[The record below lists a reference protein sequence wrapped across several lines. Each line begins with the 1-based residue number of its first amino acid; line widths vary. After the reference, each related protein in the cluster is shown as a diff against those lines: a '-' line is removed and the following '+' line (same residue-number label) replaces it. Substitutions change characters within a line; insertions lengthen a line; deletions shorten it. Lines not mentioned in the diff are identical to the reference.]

1 MIRTSYNDIIVKIFF
16 EGKEIQK
23 VYKQGIQVFPD
34 QSFENFFWLKVFDE
48 DDQKTYYYHCTQ
60 TSVVYQEGSTDVIKE
75 IHYKTGQKQENHP
88 GEDQQIYELLNDQIK
103 ITGQEYSENDFESF
117 VDKSPNEVIAMTQT
131 YQEKIIVGK
140 TEGLQ
145 PDDYVND
152 NLVVEYDISKVDT
165 VLDYHGLKLSDFSG
179 FTNEYKYMM
188 DWNKAYSKITNRGLG
203 FIKIENT
210 DTNDITIKYICW
222 SGYNLAQMF
231 ISDSV
236 NDIQT
241 VINDNGSTY
250 LYQIKGFTN
259 IIKCYGGYGDWSSGY
274 TPDATFGSSQPKK
287 IWKITIPANTT
298 YYFCGLWYTNL
309 NKTADSKDY
318 SWSQIMMS
326 IFYNKSVNIQADGNF
341 LNHKYISDKINTESV
356 GLVSYKFAYA
366 IVKNDLNKKV
376 YQTNCKYII
385 SREELES
392 VTVNNVMII
401 PAKSLGWKLL
411 TNDEWK
417 KYIPFKTT
425 YVWYLSISHWKNIN
439 KSLWG
444 LLNIT
449 EPKDLRIYR
458 GDDSEDNIYFDTG
471 KFSTRINIVN
481 HEDYITTF
489 MMNGND
495 GVEYTYKNKVMLKDF
510 NYYNSLANDP
520 ADQNFLGNVS
530 GLYLNAYEYENVL
543 PDGSF
548 YFYEFKI
555 VDSDSGE
562 IIKRIVP
569 SNDRTKLWECVS
581 GKFIEP
587 CRTVS
592 DEANLPVLLDNLK
605 LGVETK
611 DGLGNKIED
620 WLIY

>member
-34 QSFENFFWLKVFDE
+34 TGFQKYFWLKVFDE

-88 GEDQQIYELLNDQIK
+88 GEDQQIYELLNDQVK

-145 PDDYVND
+145 PNDYVND

-188 DWNKAYSKITNRGLG
+188 DWNKAYSKITSRGLG

-241 VINDNGSTY
+241 VINDNGSNY

-259 IIKCYGGYGDWSSGY
+259 IIKCYGGYGDWSGGY

-401 PAKSLGWKLL
+401 PAKSLGWRLL

-555 VDSDSGE
+555 VDSNTGD
-562 IIKRIVP
+562 IVKRIVP

>member
-34 QSFENFFWLKVFDE
+34 QAFDKFFWLKVFDE

-75 IHYKTGQKQENHP
+75 IYYFTGQKQENHP
-88 GEDQQIYELLNDQIK
+88 GEDQQIYELLNDQVK

-152 NLVVEYDISKVDT
+152 NLVVEYDSSKVDT

-188 DWNKAYSKITNRGLG
+188 DWNKAYSKITSRGLG

-555 VDSDSGE
+555 VDSNTGD
-562 IIKRIVP
+562 IVKRIVP

>member
-1 MIRTSYNDIIVKIFF
+1 MIRTSYNDIIVKIFYN
-16 EGKEIQK
+16 GKVIQK

-34 QSFENFFWLKVFDE
+34 QSFENFFWLKVLDE
-48 DDQKTYYYHCTQ
+48 DDQKTYYYNCTQ
-60 TSVVYQEGSTDVIKE
+60 TNVVYQEGSTEIIKE
-75 IHYKTGQKQENHP
+75 IYYTAGQKQENHP
-88 GEDQQIYELLNDQIK
+88 GEDQQIYELVNDQVN
-103 ITGQEYSENDFESF
+103 ITGNEYSENDFESF
-117 VDKSPNEVIAMTQT
+117 VDKSPNEVIVMTPE
-131 YQEKIIVGK
+131 YQEKIITGK

-145 PDDYVND
+145 ANDYVND
-152 NLVVEYDISKVDT
+152 NLTVEYDISKVDT

-179 FTNEYKYMM
+179 FVSDYKYIM
-188 DWNKAYSKITNRGLG
+188 DWNKAYSKITSRSLG
-203 FIKIENT
+203 FIQVENT
-210 DTNDITIKYICW
+210 DTNDITIKYIVW

-241 VINDNGSTY
+241 VINDNGSNY

-259 IIKCYGGYGDWSSGY
+259 IIKCYGGYGDWSSEY
-274 TPDATFGSSQPKK
+274 TPEATFGSSQQKK
-287 IWKITIPANTT
+287 IRKITIPANTT

-326 IFYNKSVNIQADGNF
+326 IFYNKSVNIYSDGNF
-341 LNHKYISDKINTESV
+341 LNHKYISDKINTSSV
-356 GLVSYKFAYA
+356 GLVTYKFAYA

-385 SREELES
+385 SREEIES
-392 VTVNNVMII
+392 KTVNNVMII
-401 PAKSLGWKLL
+401 PAKSLGWRLL
-411 TNDEWK
+411 TSEEWK

-444 LLNIT
+444 LLDIS
-449 EPKDLRIYR
+449 EPTDLRIYK
-458 GDDSEDNIYFDTG
+458 SLNEDNICFDTG
-471 KFSTRINIVN
+471 KFSTNINIVN

-495 GVEYTYKNKVMLKDF
+495 GVEYTYKNKIMLKDF
-510 NYYNSLANDP
+510 NYYNSLNNDS
-520 ADQNFLGNVS
+520 ADQNFLGNIS
-530 GLYLNAYEYENVL
+530 DLYLNAHEYENVL

-555 VDSDSGE
+555 VDSNTGD
-562 IIKRIVP
+562 IVKRFVP
-569 SNDRTKLWECVS
+569 SDDRTKLWECVS
-581 GKFIEP
+581 GQYIEP

-592 DEANLPVLLDNLK
+592 DENLPVLLDNLK